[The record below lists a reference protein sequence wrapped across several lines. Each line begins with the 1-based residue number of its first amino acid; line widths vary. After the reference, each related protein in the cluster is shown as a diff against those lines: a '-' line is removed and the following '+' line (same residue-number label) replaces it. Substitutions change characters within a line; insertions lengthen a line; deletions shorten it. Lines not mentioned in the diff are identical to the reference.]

1 MKVTYHAQLFDTI
14 QLDVYDSYMLLP
26 DRHVGRAE
34 IRLIQLD
41 GMPETFTSFYE
52 IWDKKLSSGGSS
64 HAVRKATM
72 STNVGALQAKITYQF
87 QTINSAFDDDN
98 NDTSGISKF
107 TSSSDGS
114 PDAIAFRRHLQ
125 RDRDSPSIHFR
136 KYEEGAQDNNSNTDH
151 GDHHQH
157 QQQHSDSD
165 SSLHPPS
172 PLENEDF
179 PDDSDSDPSDETN
192 TKYSS
197 TLSFSVKR
205 ANSIKSGTIP
215 PSTPTTRTSLPPTNQ
230 QHQKAS
236 KTTMLDSVGYWFGVS
251 SSQETPS
258 SSQPSMHDLP
268 TTLPV
273 DRTQQTKSTS
283 VDILNDM
290 NDSLK
295 TYPLL
300 DTIGSWTVSKETN
313 QILRAIGKL
322 LAAFVSTSL
331 QGYRL

>member
-14 QLDVYDSYMLLP
+14 QLDVYGSYMLLP

-87 QTINSAFDDDN
+87 QTINSAFDHDN
-98 NDTSGISKF
+98 DPNGIPTFGNSN
-107 TSSSDGS
+107 DGS
-114 PDAIAFRRHLQ
+114 PDAIAFKRHLQ
-125 RDRDSPSIHFR
+125 RDRDASSIHFR
-136 KYEEGAQDNNSNTDH
+136 KYEEGAQDNNSNNHD
-151 GDHHQH
+151 DP
-157 QQQHSDSD
+157 QQQRQQSDSD

-179 PDDSDSDPSDETN
+179 PDDSDSDDN
-192 TKYSS
+192 ATKYSS
-197 TLSFSVKR
+197 SLSFSVKR
-205 ANSIKSGTIP
+205 ANSIKSGT
-215 PSTPTTRTSLPPTNQ
+215 PSAQTTTLPPPQ
-230 QHQKAS
+230 QLHPQTS
-236 KTTMLDSVGYWFGVS
+236 KTTMLDSVGYWFGVNP
-251 SSQETPS
+251 SQSTPA
-258 SSQPSMHDLP
+258 SSQPSMHDAP
-268 TTLPV
+268 ATLPAN
-273 DRTQQTKSTS
+273 RTLQTKSTS

-322 LAAFVSTSL
+322 LAAFVSLSL
-331 QGYRL
+331 Q